1 MHNSTAVDARQHRY
15 GIVTYPQLRAC
26 TTYATLRLF
35 NVIAMHADK
44 RGTCWPSMATLISE
58 SGLSRGCTYKTLA
71 KLIELGLIRR
81 DANHRVLFI
90 QDAPHKSPLG
100 DSRDASKSPLGD
112 SKSPHGDSLPYMN
125 IPMNNDGGTMAH
137 PKITNVQRAGA
148 RWDSPSVTPSKP
160 TNIADRRLQRPA
172 DLAST
177 PRACLEHIRK
187 LSGVDI
193 ADAYRFNDA
202 RTLPEWIA
210 LIDEA
215 WALRDTVLRS
225 SEYPEFNAGKVI
237 NYAKYRAKYRS
248 KLSLQQRAST
258 FVFDHDADIL
268 SALSQDDEQLRFGML
283 QNIVMHG
290 VSRDKLQ
297 GRIPESEL
305 SQLFP
310 MAADREAHYGSTHS

>member
-1 MHNSTAVDARQHRY
+1 
-15 GIVTYPQLRAC
+15 
-26 TTYATLRLF
+26 
-35 NVIAMHADK
+35 
-44 RGTCWPSMATLISE
+44 
-58 SGLSRGCTYKTLA
+58 
-71 KLIELGLIRR
+71 
-81 DANHRVLFI
+81 
-90 QDAPHKSPLG
+90 
-100 DSRDASKSPLGD
+100 
-112 SKSPHGDSLPYMN
+112 
-125 IPMNNDGGTMAH
+125 MAH